1 MTVYHFNMDNI
12 INQELMRANNLLNKQ
27 IQEQTAENKRLK
39 EALNEVALPSLKV
52 FEDQEYGA
60 LKKLAEETLKKVLE
74 ILDR

>member
-12 INQELMRANNLLNKQ
+12 INQELMRANNLINKQ

-39 EALNEVALPSLKV
+39 EALDEVALPSLKV

-60 LKKLAEETLKKVLE
+60 LKKLAEETLKKILE
-74 ILDR
+74 ILDK